1 MACEN
6 FSLGVVS
13 YFASRW
19 RGCGGRSLDSHS
31 FGELLGAEEL
41 VALSLERIG
50 HSERVWCFL
59 G

>member
-1 MACEN
+1 M
-6 FSLGVVS
+6 
-13 YFASRW
+13 
-19 RGCGGRSLDSHS
+19 DSHS